1 MEKCHAI
8 ESEKSSESDISSLT
22 NRRTK
27 EDKADQ
33 IRFEVEYSAVD
44 YVILYYAN
52 SLGETCSD

>member
-1 MEKCHAI
+1 MSCDRVR
-8 ESEKSSESDISSLT
+8 EKSSESDISSLT